1 MVRNCLFEILEG
13 GRFRAV
19 ADSRGGDYDAIDPFA
34 EGPEPESLMGLT
46 DLGHLDGNFLLRH
59 AHFHLAHQRLGP

>member
-1 MVRNCLFEILEG
+1 LFEILEG

-19 ADSRGGDYDAIDPFA
+19 ADSRGGDQDAVDPFT
-34 EGPEPESLMGLT
+34 EGPEPESLMGLA
-46 DLGHLDGNFLLRH
+46 DFGHLGDDLLLRH